1 MLTPLYWIF
10 YNLITNSKGL
20 WKGLKKWCSLFPGV
34 HSLIWPKWILLINIT
49 KPFLRC
55 MKWNTLLRFRS
66 VSFFSSQIIWQISAS
81 NKSSLGG
88 FEIFSNVSRL
98 TGKLNKLNISSS
110 RMPGKSEV
118 KRQRHE
124 LPGRFSFKADFSSS
138 YCRLNLNSLR
148 TSSPIW
154 ASEASLARTRERAAK
169 PRGAPRSRVL
179 ARLTSPTQIGE
190 LARRL
195 QFEVLLGQNTT

>member
-1 MLTPLYWIF
+1 
-10 YNLITNSKGL
+10 
-20 WKGLKKWCSLFPGV
+20 
-34 HSLIWPKWILLINIT
+34 
-49 KPFLRC
+49 
-55 MKWNTLLRFRS
+55 
-66 VSFFSSQIIWQISAS
+66 
-81 NKSSLGG
+81 
-88 FEIFSNVSRL
+88 
-98 TGKLNKLNISSS
+98 
-110 RMPGKSEV
+110 MPGKSEV

-124 LPGRFSFKADFSSS
+124 LPGTFSFKADFSSS

-195 QFEVLLGQNTT
+195 QLEVLLGQNTT